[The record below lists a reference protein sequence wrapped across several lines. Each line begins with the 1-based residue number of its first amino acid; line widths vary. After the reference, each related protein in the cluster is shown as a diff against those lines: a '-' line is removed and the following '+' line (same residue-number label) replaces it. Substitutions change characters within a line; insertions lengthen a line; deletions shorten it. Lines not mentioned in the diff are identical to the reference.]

1 MGASSERVFPGELRV
16 CILPKNYKEKG
27 WGVGGIVGCLLER
40 DLKSFH
46 LLQQPT
52 ACSVHDLGFRW

>member
-27 WGVGGIVGCLLER
+27 WEVRGGGGGGGGGLLDAFWR
-40 DLKSFH
+40 G
-46 LLQQPT
+46 T
-52 ACSVHDLGFRW
+52 